1 MRTLEWN
8 EVEQVSG
15 GAVPLVALVPV
26 IKAITPIANAIVT
39 AAGTAAATW
48 IAASTVSKALE
59 NAAEVCKD
67 GGEAS
72 VKSLTADMACSGKK
86 NEGTETKG
94 APLPNPPAGLLRAM
108 IPEFLG

>member
-15 GAVPLVALVPV
+15 GVLPLVAIVPV
-26 IKAITPIANAIVT
+26 IKSITPIATTIVT
-39 AAGTAAATW
+39 VVGTATATW

-59 NAAEVCKD
+59 KASEVCKD

-86 NEGTETKG
+86 NEGTEKKG

-108 IPEFLG
+108 MPEFLG